1 VISLQLETDDAEE
14 KDTMEKG
21 RIVTMGAL
29 LLTMMLL
36 IPSCVSMRVTDQWR
50 DETFQGPAYKKI
62 MVVALTK
69 RADLRKP
76 TEDEFSR
83 QFKAR
88 GVDTVVCYECI
99 PDVDQLSR
107 EGLLK
112 VGEGKG
118 VEAYLLVRV
127 LRTEMRIESRQSS
140 SQPSSTSLGMDS
152 MMSTNLSGSPDPPVS
167 RRTEVATLDARLF
180 DGRSTKL
187 VWRST
192 IESVDPAGD
201 GSGIAAFVRAVLAA
215 LGDEKLLLQSK

>member
-1 VISLQLETDDAEE
+1 MMLRKKVAMGKT
-14 KDTMEKG
+14 
-21 RIVTMGAL
+21 RIVTAGAPLIMAAL
-29 LLTMMLL
+29 L
-36 IPSCVSMRVTDQWR
+36 ISSCISMRVTDQWS
-50 DETFQGPAYKKI
+50 DETFQGPAYKKV

-76 TEDEFSR
+76 TEDEFRR
-83 QFKAR
+83 QLKAR
-88 GVDTVVCYECI
+88 GIEAVVCYECI

-107 EGLLK
+107 EDLIK

-118 VEAYLLVRV
+118 VEAYLLVRI

-140 SQPSSTSLGMDS
+140 SQPPSSGLGMDS
-152 MMSTNLSGSPDPPVS
+152 MMDMRLSGSPDPPVS

-180 DGRSTKL
+180 DGKSTKL

-201 GSGIAAFVRAVLAA
+201 GSGIVAFVRAVLAA
-215 LGDEKLLLQSK
+215 LGDEKLLLQAK